1 MPVDLKMSL
10 AALLPKRCPT
20 SLLYRQH
27 LSVSSPSTYSKPLLH
42 VAVSLQSPSLIRC
55 VCLLCLIHREKEIFP
70 NIITIQTLY
79 SQNHV

>member
-1 MPVDLKMSL
+1 MAVDLKMSL

-55 VCLLCLIHREKEIFP
+55 VCM
-70 NIITIQTLY
+70 
-79 SQNHV
+79 

>member
-1 MPVDLKMSL
+1 MAVDLKMSL
-10 AALLPKRCPT
+10 AALLPKRSPT

-55 VCLLCLIHREKEIFP
+55 VCM
-70 NIITIQTLY
+70 
-79 SQNHV
+79 